1 MRAKHHLSLAIG
13 AACAALAFAALLPAR
28 AQAQDVKSI
37 RIGYAL
43 PKTGPLVAGAT
54 QSLNAYRMWVRE
66 VNDAGG
72 IMLKSVGKKVP
83 IEVIEYDSHSS
94 VDETVT
100 LIERLATQDKVDL
113 ILAPWGTNFNAA
125 VAPVFDRLG
134 YPLLAV
140 AAITDEAPEFA
151 KKWPNTFWLQD
162 TSKSFAESLVEM
174 LAKLK
179 ADGKINDTVAV
190 VNVADQLGVELARDA
205 KPALAKAGF
214 KLVYEKSYPDGADP
228 APIIKEA
235 AAAKPDAFIA
245 FSYPPD
251 TFGFTGQAIAQKFN
265 PKVFY
270 TCVGAALPVYHQK
283 FRANVEGV
291 MGMGAWTPDLPA
303 VQEWRKRYIAIM
315 GGEPDRSSSIQY
327 DMLQMLQQA
336 IERVGKIDR
345 AAIANEIRT
354 GTFDTIDGK
363 VKAVNNIVAPP
374 WYVNQWQNG
383 EFYGLAPIGKAG
395 ARAPIVPKPEW
406 KSTTASAQ

>member
-1 MRAKHHLSLAIG
+1 MKTSLRHLFAAG
-13 AACAALAFAALLPAR
+13 AACAALALSALPPAT
-28 AQAQDVKSI
+28 AQAQETKSV

-43 PKTGPLVAGAT
+43 PKTGPFVAGAS
-54 QSLNAYRMWVRE
+54 QALNAYRMWVRE
-66 VNDAGG
+66 LNDAGG
-72 IMLKSVGKKVP
+72 IMLSSVGKKVP
-83 IEVIEYDSHSS
+83 IEVVEYDSHSS

-125 VAPVFDRLG
+125 AAPVFDRLG

-140 AAITDEAPEFA
+140 SAITDEAPEFA

-162 TSKSFAESLVEM
+162 TSKSFAESRVER

-179 ADGKINDTVAV
+179 ADGKIGDTVAV

-214 KLVYEKSYPDGADP
+214 KLVYDKAYPDGADM
-228 APIIKEA
+228 APVVKEA
-235 AAAKPDAFIA
+235 AAAKPDTFVA

-251 TFGFTGQAIAQKFN
+251 SFGLTANAIAQKFN

-270 TCVGAALPVYHQK
+270 VCVGAALPVYQQK
-283 FRANVEGV
+283 FKSNIDGV
-291 MGMGAWTPDLPA
+291 MGIGGWTPDLPA
-303 VQEWRKRYIAIM
+303 VQAWRKRYTAII
-315 GGEPDRSSSIQY
+315 GGEPDRASSIQY

-363 VKAVNNIVAPP
+363 VKAVNNIVTPP

-383 EFYGLAPIGKAG
+383 EYYGVAPIGKAG
-395 ARAPIVPKPEW
+395 ARAPLVPKPEW
-406 KSTTASAQ
+406 RSTTASVQ